1 MKSFKIKQGTNA
13 FKITAHCNTVAT
25 PRSSTIYLASEGKE
39 VIVDE
44 LGRQTVASVLLGS
57 LDVEVDVLLCF
68 EPLVTTENKT

>member
-13 FKITAHCNTVAT
+13 HCKTVAT
-25 PRSSTIYLASEGKE
+25 LRSSPVYLASERKE

-57 LDVEVDVLLCF
+57 LDVVVDILLRL
-68 EPLVTTENKT
+68 EPLVTTENMTT